1 MRGLALVLVVSVLAG
16 CATKSE
22 LVTTGPGVYLAYEER
37 RDTHLLAQYNVLD
50 MATEVCEDKAGELLT
65 LETTSVP
72 RSMGQFPMA
81 SMRFQCIK
89 EYQHAPSSRRP
100 AW

>member
-1 MRGLALVLVVSVLAG
+1 MRGLVLALAASVLAG

-22 LVTTGPGVYLAYEER
+22 LVSAGPDVYIAYEER
-37 RDTHLLAQYNVLD
+37 RDTHLLAQINVLD
-50 MATEVCEDKAGELLT
+50 MATQLCESKAGELLP
-65 LETTSVP
+65 LETTAVP
-72 RSMGQFPMA
+72 RSMGRFPLA

-89 EYQHAPSSRRP
+89 EYQPAPSSRSQ

>member
-1 MRGLALVLVVSVLAG
+1 LVLVLTVSALAG

-22 LVTTGPGVYLAYEER
+22 VVTTGSGIYLAYEER

-50 MATEVCEDKAGELLT
+50 MATEVCKDRVGELLP

-72 RSMGQFPMA
+72 RSMGRFPMA
-81 SMRFQCIK
+81 SMRFQCLK
-89 EYQHAPSSRRP
+89 EYQPASSSGDP
-100 AW
+100 PWQ